1 MSPEIKIYGQV
12 VANVPDETGLYQ
24 MVDGSP
30 LQVDVTNIEARNNKQ
45 VLLLEGPAIG
55 GKRVIGL
62 TQEGKG
68 GTSNTKKGGDG
79 KQPSIEVT
87 LNDRPIRVS
96 YSRQVRPDYSSL
108 ATPRRS
114 SYYEDKRTH
123 YNPRWVRR

>member
-1 MSPEIKIYGQV
+1 MSPEITIYGQV
-12 VANVPDETGLYQ
+12 IANVPDITGLYQ
-24 MVDGSP
+24 MLDGSP
-30 LQVDVTNIEARNNKQ
+30 LHVDVTNIEARNTKQ

-79 KQPSIEVT
+79 KQPSIEVS

-96 YSRQVRPDYSSL
+96 YSRHVRSDYSSL
-108 ATPRRS
+108 AAPRS
-114 SYYEDKRTH
+114 SYYEDRRTH